1 MAALNLLPSMLF
13 ISSCFNLF
21 MFSCFHPDKIFS
33 NAEKLGDSSTNIRGM
48 FVFGS
53 SLVDNGNNNFL
64 QNLAKADYLPY
75 GIDFPLGP
83 SGRFTNGKNII
94 DLLGDQL
101 NFPAFIP
108 VFTDPSTKG
117 NRTVLGVNF
126 ASGGS
131 GILDE
136 TGSIVGEVMSLNEQ
150 IKKFEEVT
158 LPELESQL
166 ESSSTDSLSKYLFVV
181 GSGGNDY
188 TLNYFF
194 TKSQANLSVQAF
206 TANLTTTLSTQLKKL
221 YTLGARKFVVMS
233 LYPLGCSPGSIG
245 ASAQAQKKGCNQYLN
260 QAAHFFNT
268 NLRSL
273 VNDIRPQMPGS
284 NLVVV
289 NAYKIVRDI
298 IKNPASKGFTDATQ
312 PCCRV
317 PSLEEGGNGISC
329 KRGGSTCEDRSKH
342 VYFDG
347 LHPTEAVNVVLA
359 TKAFASNST
368 NEVFPFNIR
377 ELAQI

>member
-53 SLVDNGNNNFL
+53 SLVDN
-64 QNLAKADYLPY
+64 
-75 GIDFPLGP
+75 
-83 SGRFTNGKNII
+83 
-94 DLLGDQL
+94 GDQL